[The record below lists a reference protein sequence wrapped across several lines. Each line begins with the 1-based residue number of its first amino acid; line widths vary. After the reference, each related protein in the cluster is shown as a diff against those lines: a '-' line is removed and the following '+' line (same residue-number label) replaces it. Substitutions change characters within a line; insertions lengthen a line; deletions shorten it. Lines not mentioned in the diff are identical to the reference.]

1 MTSSRE
7 AGDDGYAAVRALL
20 ARDPAAFPD
29 PPALAAAAGMEPE
42 ALERVVLLHA
52 HLTPAALLLR
62 ARVAAA
68 RRRLLETAEPVRDAG
83 VAAGFSSAAAFE
95 RALVAATG
103 LTPAAYRAL
112 RDGPAFVLRLPAGYR
127 TEDPLGYH
135 GRDADGVSERVR
147 ANGIVKP
154 LMLPSGRVGVLTIE
168 LEPGAARC
176 ALDVGGGACGPEETA
191 YAHDVAL
198 RMLGLDG
205 DPAAFERSLA
215 DGDPLRAHV
224 AKRTG
229 LRIPRTA
236 TVFESLAW
244 AIVGQQVHLG
254 FAIKLRRTLCTLAG
268 HAAPHGLRTHPRA
281 SDVAALDPADLGR
294 ARFSRA
300 KASTLVDTARELGD
314 APIEA
319 LPDGSALDARATLIA
334 RRGIGPW
341 TANYVLMRGCG
352 FADSLPLGDA
362 GLRAALRRLH
372 GLAAGPDPAQTEAL
386 MAPYAPFRTYA
397 TAHLWASL
405 DDPA

>member
-1 MTSSRE
+1 MTPS
-7 AGDDGYAAVRALL
+7 AVDDDGFASVCAQI
-20 ARDPAAFPD
+20 ARDPSAIPD
-29 PPALAAAAGMEPE
+29 PRALAAAAGMAP
-42 ALERVVLLHA
+42 ATLERVVLLHG
-52 HLTPAALLLR
+52 HLTPAALLMR

-68 RRRLLETAEPVRDAG
+68 RRRLLETAEPVPDVGAAVGFASDA
-83 VAAGFSSAAAFE
+83 AYRQTFLATTALSPAG
-95 RALVAATG
+95 
-103 LTPAAYRAL
+103 YRAL
-112 RDGPAFVLRLPAGYR
+112 RDAPAFVLRLPAGYR
-127 TEDPLGYH
+127 IADPLGYH

-147 ANGIVKP
+147 ANVIVKP
-154 LMLPSGRVGVLTIE
+154 LALPSGRVGVLTME
-168 LEPGAARC
+168 LEPGTVRC
-176 ALDVGGGACGPEETA
+176 ALEVSGGASAPEETA

-215 DGDPLRAHV
+215 AGDPLRAHV
-224 AKRTG
+224 AKRAG

-244 AIVGQQVHLG
+244 AIVGQQVHLR
-254 FAIKLRRTLCTLAG
+254 FAIELRRTLCTLAG
-268 HAAPHGLRTHPRA
+268 RPAPHGLRAHPRA

-300 KASTLVDTARELGD
+300 KATTLVDTARELGD

-319 LPDGSALDARATLIA
+319 LPRGSALDARDTLLA

-362 GLRAALRRLH
+362 GLRAALRRMH
-372 GLAAGPDPAQTEAL
+372 GLDAGPDPARTEAL

-405 DDPA
+405 EDPA